1 MMDTMKNGEVK
12 RVLPIYF
19 DVPERVDI
27 SSSRK
32 VTFVATCIVLFQ
44 IHDQSFSQ
52 RVFQRSKKNPLL
64 HHWSGGCCS
73 VRSKDLKLLDRG
85 SLSSEKV

>member
-1 MMDTMKNGEVK
+1 MMDTMENGEVK
-12 RVLPIYF
+12 MVLLIYF

-27 SSSRK
+27 SSRGK

-52 RVFQRSKKNPLL
+52 RVFQRSKKPL
-64 HHWSGGCCS
+64 CS
-73 VRSKDLKLLDRG
+73 TIGQVGVVRYARRI
-85 SLSSEKV
+85 